1 MIRFLICI
9 FAKAKQNIMLKKI
22 LLGLLIVFV
31 LMQLYRPFNN
41 NGEARGPK
49 DITTVVPTSP
59 EVLHILEVACYDCH
73 SDHTNYPWYTNIQPI
88 GWWIQHHVD
97 EGVEELNFTQFAT
110 YPEKR
115 RKHLMHEIEEVVEEG
130 EMPLESYIGQ
140 HPEAKLSD
148 DQKHL
153 LEEWAKQH

>member
-1 MIRFLICI
+1 
-9 FAKAKQNIMLKKI
+9 
-22 LLGLLIVFV
+22 
-31 LMQLYRPFNN
+31 
-41 NGEARGPK
+41 
-49 DITTVVPTSP
+49 
-59 EVLHILEVACYDCH
+59 
-73 SDHTNYPWYTNIQPI
+73 
-88 GWWIQHHVD
+88 VD
-97 EGVEELNFTQFAT
+97 EGVEELNFTQFAN